1 MKKPL
6 DKQNKV
12 CYNKGTKKDLWG
24 GHAPARGWIK
34 GRKRIKPTPQINHK
48 KSLKK
53 IKKVLDKL
61 KNLWYNKYVI
71 KRGNLLD
78 K

>member
-12 CYNKGTKKDLWG
+12 CYNEYTKS
-24 GHAPARGWIK
+24 
-34 GRKRIKPTPQINHK
+34 KRETKNTTK

-53 IKKVLDKL
+53 IKKVLDK
-61 KNLWYNKYVI
+61 KNKVWYNEYVI

>member
-12 CYNKGTKKDLWG
+12 CYNKYTKKDLWS
-24 GHAPARGWIK
+24 GHASARGWIK
-34 GRKRIKPTPQINHK
+34 GRKRIKLTPQIN
-48 KSLKK
+48 SKK
-53 IKKVLDKL
+53 IKKVLDKRH
-61 KNLWYNKYVI
+61 KVWYNKYVI
-71 KRGNLLD
+71 KRENLLD

>member
-12 CYNKGTKKDLWG
+12 CYNKYTKTKKDLWG

-48 KSLKK
+48 K
-53 IKKVLDKL
+53 IKKVLDNQE
-61 KNLWYNKYVI
+61 NLWYNKYVI
-71 KRGNLLD
+71 KRENKTSSD
-78 K
+78 